1 MHESLSSFTS
11 STHSLGAPPLP
22 PSSSGSQ
29 TSGLA
34 RNTLGLILLLCV
46 VFLWTLSNFLGST
59 ILSDNTYAKP
69 FFVTYVNTSVFT
81 LLLIPILIKRAYR
94 RYVFRRHVRSGTLSS
109 SPLSHDPGTKHFGV
123 RATARLALSFC
134 ILWFLANIFAMAC
147 LEHTTVASAT
157 ILTSTSSIWTLMIGA
172 IAKVE
177 QFTIRKLVGVLASLC
192 GIILISRSDLSN
204 PGESLPPPSASSK
217 RADSSS
223 TFPNKSPAE
232 LILGDGMAFVSA
244 ILYGFYT
251 IVLRLKTEPRPKSHA
266 SSDPPLKIHLP
277 LFFSLVGLLNTVIL
291 LPLFPVLHYT
301 GLEPFA
307 LPPTP
312 RIWKIILVN
321 SASSLTS
328 DVMWA
333 YAMVLTSPLVVTVGL
348 SLTIPLSL
356 VGEMFLQGRV
366 EGWVYWVGAAIVAGG
381 DEGLSEN

>member
-1 MHESLSSFTS
+1 
-11 STHSLGAPPLP
+11 
-22 PSSSGSQ
+22 
-29 TSGLA
+29 
-34 RNTLGLILLLCV
+34 
-46 VFLWTLSNFLGST
+46 
-59 ILSDNTYAKP
+59 
-69 FFVTYVNTSVFT
+69 
-81 LLLIPILIKRAYR
+81 
-94 RYVFRRHVRSGTLSS
+94 
-109 SPLSHDPGTKHFGV
+109 
-123 RATARLALSFC
+123 
-134 ILWFLANIFAMAC
+134 MAC

-157 ILTSTSSIWTLMIGA
+157 ILTSTSSIWTLLIGA
-172 IAKVE
+172 LAKVE
-177 QFTIRKLVGVLASLC
+177 KFTIRKLLGVLASLC

-204 PGESLPPPSASSK
+204 PDESLTPPSASSK
-217 RADSSS
+217 RTDSSS

-251 IVLRLKTEPRPKSHA
+251 IVLRLKTEPHPKSHA

-291 LPLFPVLHYT
+291 LPLFPLLHYT

-366 EGWVYWVGAAIVAGG
+366 EGWIYWIGAAIVAGG
-381 DEGLSEN
+381 FVVVEGEGEREEKEGSLEEEDEGKEDDGEAGSGLGRRRRRKRRTTAEVGGSGEESQGLLRANEQGEGEGEGEGGDGADANEDSGGRRQMDPER